1 MSEVIASSALKV
13 PQLGQYWEGQ
23 GGIYA
28 GTMPG
33 ENGQRPYRLIVS
45 EESGDG
51 LEWGGYGQR
60 IDGADSRID
69 GMANTKAI
77 LLADGEHPA
86 AEWASKYTKDGHSD
100 FYLPAQR
107 EQSLCFATIL
117 NQFETD
123 DWYWSSTQY
132 SADTAWD
139 QGFGDGTQLNA
150 YKDNTS
156 RARAVRRIEI

>member
-1 MSEVIASSALKV
+1 MSEVIASSTLKV
-13 PQLGQYWEGQ
+13 SQLGQYWEGQ

-28 GTMPG
+28 GIMPG
-33 ENGQRPYRLIVS
+33 ENGQRPYHLIVS

-51 LEWGGYGQR
+51 LEWGGYGHR
-60 IDGADSRID
+60 VDGADSRID

-100 FYLPAQR
+100 FYLPSQR
-107 EQSLCFATIL
+107 EQSLCYATIPDL
-117 NQFETD
+117 FETD

-132 SADTAWD
+132 SAGSAWF
-139 QGFGDGTQLNA
+139 QVFGDGFQLTA
-150 YKDNTS
+150 YKYTTG

>member
-1 MSEVIASSALKV
+1 
-13 PQLGQYWEGQ
+13 
-23 GGIYA
+23 
-28 GTMPG
+28 
-33 ENGQRPYRLIVS
+33 
-45 EESGDG
+45 
-51 LEWGGYGQR
+51 
-60 IDGADSRID
+60 
-69 GMANTKAI
+69 MANTKAI

>member
-1 MSEVIASSALKV
+1 MSEVIASSTLKV

-28 GTMPG
+28 GIMPG
-33 ENGQRPYRLIVS
+33 ENDQRPYHLIVS

-51 LEWGGYGQR
+51 LEWGGYGHR
-60 IDGADSRID
+60 VDGADSRID

-77 LLADGEHPA
+77 LAADGEHPA
-86 AEWASKYTKDGHSD
+86 AEWAVKYTRDGHSD

-107 EQSLCFATIL
+107 EQNLCFATIPD
-117 NQFETD
+117 QFETD
-123 DWYWSSTQY
+123 DWYWSSTQC
-132 SADTAWD
+132 SAGSAWGQYFD
-139 QGFGDGTQLNA
+139 DGFQYYAG
-150 YKDNTS
+150 KDFPG

>member
-1 MSEVIASSALKV
+1 MSEVIANSALKV

-28 GTMPG
+28 GMMPG
-33 ENGQRPYRLIVS
+33 ENGQRPYHLIVS

-51 LEWGGYGQR
+51 LEWGGYGHR
-60 IDGADSRID
+60 IEGADSRIN
-69 GMANTKAI
+69 GMANTKTI

-86 AEWASKYTKDGHSD
+86 AEWAAKYTKDGHSD

-107 EQSLCFATIL
+107 EQNLCFATIL
-117 NQFETD
+117 DQFETD

-132 SADTAWD
+132 SAGNAWGQD
-139 QGFGDGTQLNA
+139 FDDGSQDYANK
-150 YKDNTS
+150 YYPG

>member
-13 PQLGQYWEGQ
+13 PQLDQYWEGQ

-28 GTMPG
+28 GMMPG
-33 ENGQRPYRLIVS
+33 ENGQRPYHLIVS

-51 LEWGGYGQR
+51 LEWGGYGHR
-60 IDGADSRID
+60 IEGVDSRID

-77 LLADGEHPA
+77 LAADGEHPA
-86 AEWASKYTKDGHSD
+86 AEWAVKYTKDGHSD

-107 EQSLCFATIL
+107 EQNLCFATIPDR
-117 NQFETD
+117 FETD

-132 SADTAWD
+132 SADSAWIQD
-139 QGFGDGTQLNA
+139 FGDGGQDYALKGSTG
-150 YKDNTS
+150 